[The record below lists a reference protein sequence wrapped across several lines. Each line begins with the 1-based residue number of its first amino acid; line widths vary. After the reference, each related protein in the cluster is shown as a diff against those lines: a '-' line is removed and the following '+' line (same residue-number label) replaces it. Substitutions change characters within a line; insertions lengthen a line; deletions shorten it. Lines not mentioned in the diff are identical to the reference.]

1 MNHRNIHS
9 IVLLGIFFSFFLLV
23 SPLGIFNDSISPK
36 LQTGF
41 YSLTQIDPG
50 DDAGYYAYL
59 RSIFFDGD
67 IDFFNETT
75 FAHAQKFM
83 STGYVFNNWQI
94 GQSVL
99 FFPFFLLGHF
109 WASLLNALGHSVTLD
124 GYSFPYL
131 MSTAWASQ
139 TYLFLGLLLT
149 YKINRKFFDAT
160 ASLIATILVWLAT
173 SLLYYTFVRQRMSHT
188 IEFFLSATFILV
200 WLNHRHSS
208 NALKHSALGII
219 LGILCMVR
227 VINIALGVLYVID
240 QICIAGWLWK
250 TDSLSK
256 KTLLTR
262 LTYFSISWLFA
273 FSPQLLTWYKIDGIP
288 LPALHAKIAQSET
301 SAFSIGKIWSQT
313 KSFFWG
319 ERWGLIFSSPIILVG
334 TIGVILGKPF
344 SKIRLPF
351 IVTVFAYFT
360 IVILLFSYLDAYEYR
375 YLSPALPIVS
385 LGLAAILTNLSKNR
399 YGYWLIAFF
408 ISIFITVQ
416 YFILVQ
422 YKVTLDH
429 NDPRFV
435 IKALNN
441 IPNIITDQNFY
452 LLRSSNFLKIL
463 SSSVQFD
470 WTYLEFSYL
479 LLYPLIQFCFIVTA
493 TYLFF
498 KKRKFITPNKWK
510 SIYSA
515 GVALIFVVNIILLIV
530 APPKTDK
537 EIKSRMKYTQIKNLA
552 VKAKANGNLE
562 ESIKQWEKATQL
574 ISNFWIPYFKLGI
587 LHTELNSFSKAN
599 ENLKKA
605 RQFNPNHTGI
615 NFFLGLNLAILGNY
629 NESEYYFKQAIRSRR
644 ENPITY
650 ERLGNTL
657 HKKGNLIEAE
667 KQYKTCLLLS
677 PDFAMAHL
685 NLTILLRELTRHDEA
700 IFHLKKVIALGLR
713 NPSVSELAKVY
724 KIAL

>member
-1 MNHRNIHS
+1 MNHRYIPA
-9 IVLLGIFFSFFLLV
+9 IILLGFFFSFFLLV

-41 YSLTQIDPG
+41 YSLTRIDAG

-59 RSIFFDGD
+59 RSIFIDGD
-67 IDFFNETT
+67 IDFFNETN
-75 FAHAQKFM
+75 FAHAERFM

-109 WASLLNALGHSVTLD
+109 WASLLNFLGHSVTLD
-124 GYSFPYL
+124 GYSFPYF

-139 TYLFLGLLLT
+139 TYLFIGLVLT
-149 YKINRKFFDAT
+149 YKINRKFFDTT

-200 WLNHRHSS
+200 WLNNRNSS

-219 LGILCMVR
+219 LGVLCMAR
-227 VINIALGVLYVID
+227 VINVALGVLYVID

-250 TDSLSK
+250 TDSVSK

-262 LTYFSISWLFA
+262 LAYFSISWIFA
-273 FSPQLLTWYKIDGIP
+273 FSPQFLTWYKIDGIP

-301 SAFSIGKIWSQT
+301 SAFSIGRIWAHT

-334 TIGVILGKPF
+334 TIGIMLGKPF

-375 YLSPALPIVS
+375 YLSPALPIIS

-408 ISIFITVQ
+408 SSIFITVQ

-422 YKVTLDH
+422 YKITLNH

-435 IKALNN
+435 VEALNA
-441 IPNIITDQNFY
+441 IPNIITNQPSS
-452 LLRSSNFLKIL
+452 LLRSSNFFSLFN
-463 SSSVQFD
+463 SSTQIN
-470 WTYLEFSYL
+470 WTYLEYSYL
-479 LLYPLIQFCFIVTA
+479 LLYPLVQLCFIVIA
-493 TYLFF
+493 SYLFF
-498 KKRKFITPNKWK
+498 RQRESKTSNKWK
-510 SIYSA
+510 NIYVS
-515 GVALIFVVNIILLIV
+515 GVALIFAINITLLIT
-530 APPKTDK
+530 APPKTDA
-537 EIKSRMKYTQIKNLA
+537 EIKSRIQYTQIKKLA
-552 VKAKANGNLE
+552 KKAKKKGELDEAE
-562 ESIKQWEKATQL
+562 KQWKKAIQL
-574 ISNFWIPYFKLGI
+574 IPDLWFPYFRLGI
-587 LHTELNSFSKAN
+587 LLTQQKNLVKAN
-599 ENLKKA
+599 ENFKKA
-605 RQFNPNHTGI
+605 HRLNPKHTGI
-615 NFFLGLNLAILGNY
+615 NFFLGLNSQILGEY
-629 NESEYYFKQAIRSRR
+629 EASERYLRQAIRSRP

-657 HKKGNLIEAE
+657 HKKGNLVEAE
-667 KQYKTCLLLS
+667 KQYRICLFLS
-677 PDFAMAHL
+677 PDFSMAHL
-685 NLTILLRELTRHDEA
+685 NLTILLSELKRHEEA
-700 IFHLKKVIALGLR
+700 LFHLKKAIALGLR
-713 NPSVSELAKVY
+713 TPVVFALAKSY
-724 KIAL
+724 RISL